1 MYVVSE
7 VTGKRYA
14 TIEEAVA
21 DERMILA
28 EEAKR
33 EEEEREKKMAELE
46 KAWEELFFAMDKF
59 VTVAEKI
66 DPKMVVEVKP
76 MVQLM
81 KTLL

>member
-33 EEEEREKKMAELE
+33 EEEEREKKMAELD

-59 VTVAEKI
+59 ITAAEKV

-76 MVQLM
+76 MVQFM

>member
-7 VTGKRYA
+7 VTGKKYA
-14 TIEEAVA
+14 TMEEAVA
-21 DERMILA
+21 DERRILA

-33 EEEEREKKMAELE
+33 EEEEREKNMAELD

-59 VTVAEKI
+59 VTAAEKV
-66 DPKMVVEVKP
+66 DPKMVVDVKP